1 MAAVIKEIEN
11 EPQFEIKAEISV
23 RKCQIF
29 KSAKNINK
37 ALEHMCISCKNSNL
51 CSLWDQ
57 VSNIDEDFIKNAFE
71 YEPEFQSVGI
81 AVNYCK
87 LYQPKI

>member
-1 MAAVIKEIEN
+1 MLTKEEIKEI
-11 EPQFEIKAEISV
+11 IKDSALAVLLSEHELEAVVEELYSRYGE
-23 RKCQIF
+23 RKNQ
-29 KSAKNINK
+29 
-37 ALEHMCISCKNSNL
+37 
-51 CSLWDQ
+51 
-57 VSNIDEDFIKNAFE
+57 DFFFIYMR